1 MSKNQS
7 SDPGDTL
14 RPDSPPKNLSS
25 IQAACRDGDAD
36 ALLAWA
42 SEVEQM
48 NALPAA
54 TILRGIPRLK
64 DAMTTQGIDR
74 LDVSSWHTGSGETRW
89 WLGAFETGS
98 SEDGDEFAVLIGQLL
113 AGWNDYHPAIEW
125 LFRQLQQNFIRCE
138 FHTPQGQD
146 SRRLYRLLEGA
157 HLEPLPEGATVRRLW
172 FGQSGPISPVP
183 LDSSRVQ
190 FWSPDGIFVVG
201 YRPDQEGNELI

>member
-14 RPDSPPKNLSS
+14 RPDSPPANLSS
-25 IQAACRDGDAD
+25 IRAACRDGDTD
-36 ALLAWA
+36 ALLVWA
-42 SEVEQM
+42 GEVEKM
-48 NALPAA
+48 NDLRAA

-64 DAMTTQGIDR
+64 DAMTARGIDR
-74 LDVSSWHTGSGETRW
+74 LGVSSWHTHSGETRW
-89 WLGAFETGS
+89 WLGACETGS
-98 SEDGDEFAVLIGQLL
+98 SEEGDEFAVLIAQLL

-138 FHTPQGQD
+138 FHTQQGQA

-157 HLEPLPEGATVRRLW
+157 HLEPLPEGATVRTLW
-172 FGQSGPISPVP
+172 FSQSGPISPVP
-183 LDSSRVQ
+183 WDSSQPQ

-201 YRPDQEGNELI
+201 YRPGQA